1 MLGLLLCRMYPNFIL
16 LVFRQLH
23 VYCTQSLTFISFHY
37 HSWHH
42 FSRMIECVQ
51 YSFERNERIAINN
64 NDSDIP
70 LLIHYHIE
78 WYHDLYVILF
88 ITHKI
93 KNVKNITRNTWT
105 VCLFLWSEHLVK
117 MYTWY
122 KNNFKTL

>member
-70 LLIHYHIE
+70 LLIHYPIE

-93 KNVKNITRNTWT
+93 KNVKTYNQKYLDSLSFFMVRTS
-105 VCLFLWSEHLVK
+105 SENVY
-117 MYTWY
+117 MI
-122 KNNFKTL
+122 